1 MYDIVLSIEAIL
13 VWYVLLV
20 IGILLITLIASVRHK
35 TPLPFAWGLVIAI
48 LILWL
53 RDYLAPVIFGVLNY
67 DWNTNPI
74 LFAITGIFGVAWFC
88 YIALTLYNSVQSGEL
103 IQ

>member
-1 MYDIVLSIEAIL
+1 MYDIVLNIEAIL

-20 IGILLITLIASVRHK
+20 IGILLITFYASVRHK
-35 TPLPFAWGLVIAI
+35 TALPFAWGLVIAI

-53 RDYLAPVIFGVLNY
+53 REYLAPIIFGVLNY

-74 LFAITGIFGVAWFC
+74 LFAITGIFGVSWFC
-88 YIALTLYNSVQSGEL
+88 YIALTLYNSVKTGEL
-103 IQ
+103 IA

>member
-1 MYDIVLSIEAIL
+1 MNDIVLSIEAVL
-13 VWYVLLV
+13 VWYVILV
-20 IGILLITLIASVRHK
+20 IGILIITLMASVRHK

-74 LFAITGIFGVAWFC
+74 LFAITGIFGIAWFS
-88 YIALTLYNSVQSGEL
+88 YIALTLYNSWVSGEM